1 MAQPRE
7 AQPKP
12 SSPEATPVERRAS
25 AQPAD
30 ASAALELSDEDLEA
44 VVGGVS
50 AEAHQFLQAG
60 LTDE

>member
-7 AQPKP
+7 AQSKP
-12 SSPEATPVERRAS
+12 SGPEAKPVDRRAP

-30 ASAALELSDEDLEA
+30 ASAGQELSDEDLEF

-50 AEAHQFLQAG
+50 AEAHQFLQAN
-60 LTDE
+60 LSDE